1 MARRRSSSSS
11 SAAAPA
17 PSRPGLAVH
26 AAGARAQELLKER
39 ARLIREVQKKQRQL
53 EQVKERASQVAH
65 ESFTR
70 MAPIVERQRALEAEL
85 VALFEELLVPGRLS
99 VRARS
104 QMARLRRSLELQG
117 LLSPSSGFDDD
128 ESEGEPEREP
138 DDDYGAEPPP
148 RRGSGQARSPGA
160 GNRPEVAGARQAGQ
174 ERRSLRD
181 IFRNLARAIHPD
193 QARHEGERVRRTEV
207 MKQVTRAYEDG
218 DLARLIELENA
229 WQSERS
235 LAEGDSEARS
245 RELERLNRELL
256 DQLRDVTRELRDAKR
271 DLRDASLSYP
281 SEELFELASFELDEL
296 EAIRDAVRRFRDG
309 KLSLSDLMRGPLPS
323 PRRRARARR

>member
-1 MARRRSSSSS
+1 MARRRFS
-11 SAAAPA
+11 SAADTAPA
-17 PSRPGLAVH
+17 LPGLAVH
-26 AAGARAQELLKER
+26 AAGARAAELLKER
-39 ARLIREVQKKQRQL
+39 ARLLREVQKKQRQV
-53 EQVKERASQVAH
+53 EQVKERASRVAH
-65 ESFTR
+65 DSFVR
-70 MAPIVERQRALEAEL
+70 MAPLVERQRALEAEL
-85 VALFEELLVPGRLS
+85 VALFEELLAPGRLS

-104 QMARLRRSLELQG
+104 QLGRLRRSLELQG
-117 LLSPSSGFDDD
+117 LLSPSSDF
-128 ESEGEPEREP
+128 EGEGEGGGEGEGERGKG
-138 DDDYGAEPPP
+138 GAGE
-148 RRGSGQARSPGA
+148 RGKGSERGSRSAQARPD
-160 GNRPEVAGARQAGQ
+160 VAGARQVGQ

-193 QARHEGERVRRTEV
+193 QARQEDERARRTEV

-218 DLARLIELENA
+218 DLARLIELEAA

-235 LAEGDSEARS
+235 LAEGGDPEMRC

-271 DLRDASLSYP
+271 DLRDAALSHP
-281 SEELFELASFELDEL
+281 SQELFELASFELDEL

-323 PRRRARARR
+323 PRRRSRARR